1 MVEINILENAISEIE
16 KNVKI
21 LENSKYEKNRVLVR
35 NGRQIKLTL
44 LNEDLKNLFGL
55 EDLQSVER
63 FANSDD
69 FSKNKKIRVFE
80 FNGGFILLR

>member
-1 MVEINILENAISEIE
+1 MDIRILENAIKEIE

-21 LENSKYEKNRVLVR
+21 LENSKYEKNRCLVR

-63 FANSDD
+63 FANSDN

-80 FNGGFILLR
+80 FNGGFIILK

>member
-1 MVEINILENAISEIE
+1 MDINILQNAINEIE